1 MNPSALFDLPSLLFV
16 LGSAFAML
24 VAGRFSTYSIKIIDH
39 SIMQVGVTGTLIGVV
54 IILQNMSDP
63 NAIGPAMAVALLVPL
78 YCLIIKGITFNLA
91 KVMNIPATEPSTSM
105 SWLGILIL
113 TIVLIS
119 PMATS
124 VGLAAFIDLTSI
136 VIILIAISIVVA
148 ISYINNKEHVLDN
161 IAKTLPLIGFVGFF
175 IGLIGMLQNI
185 NDPKSIGPAMAVA
198 LLTLQYTMILLTT
211 CNLIKPQ
218 LCEGEENKSLA
229 YAGTSILLVILAF
242 AILMLSFV

>member
-1 MNPSALFDLPSLLFV
+1 MV
-16 LGSAFAML
+16 K
-24 VAGRFSTYSIKIIDH
+24 R
-39 SIMQVGVTGTLIGVV
+39 
-54 IILQNMSDP
+54 
-63 NAIGPAMAVALLVPL
+63 
-78 YCLIIKGITFNLA
+78 
-91 KVMNIPATEPSTSM
+91 
-105 SWLGILIL
+105 LGILIL
-113 TIVLIS
+113 TVVLIS

-242 AILMLSFV
+242 AILMLSFA

>member
-1 MNPSALFDLPSLLFV
+1 
-16 LGSAFAML
+16 
-24 VAGRFSTYSIKIIDH
+24 
-39 SIMQVGVTGTLIGVV
+39 MQVGVTGTLIGVV

-78 YCLIIKGITFNLA
+78 YCLIIKGITFNFA

-113 TIVLIS
+113 TVVLIS

-198 LLTLQYTMILLTT
+198 LLTTFYGAVLANAVALPIKNKIEYRSKREIIKMEIVIAGTLGIVAGE
-211 CNLIKPQ
+211 NPRLIKEKLSAFLPPAQ
-218 LCEGEENKSLA
+218 RVAEAEEE
-229 YAGTSILLVILAF
+229 
-242 AILMLSFV
+242 